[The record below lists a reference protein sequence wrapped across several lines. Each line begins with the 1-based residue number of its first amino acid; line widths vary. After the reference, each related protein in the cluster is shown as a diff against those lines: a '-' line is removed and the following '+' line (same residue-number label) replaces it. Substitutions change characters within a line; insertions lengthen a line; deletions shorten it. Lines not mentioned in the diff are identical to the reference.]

1 MKERVNRGDI
11 GRAQPCM
18 GLFGS
23 FWYSCIFL
31 RYPSQLN
38 HLIESLNWI
47 TWGEAGWSQFSRSLE
62 IESISAD
69 LAQTRHGF
77 CCPAGMCPIN
87 HKVGGLCFDGSPI
100 SLLCFCDLVRLPSCW
115 MAEMFDLHQFPE
127 FDPHLHSILR
137 CPRYSAVFAMFFCF
151 LMTCSCNEAYANRM
165 PPCFAPCLWFG
176 RERTNTP
183 AKNLHSAIKLTKAI

>member
-137 CPRYSAVFAMFFCF
+137 CPRYSAVFAMFFWCF
-151 LMTCSCNEAYANRM
+151 
-165 PPCFAPCLWFG
+165 FASWWLAAATKHTQTGCLRALRRASGLAG
-176 RERTNTP
+176 RGRTHLQRICTVQSN
-183 AKNLHSAIKLTKAI
+183 